1 MPGPA
6 SGRPKGRGW
15 WLAIVGLVVVAG
27 LAVAGLSVE
36 PARSWI
42 WQHAGQACGTVTINF
57 RDQVADP
64 ASAVRS
70 EECFARAYARCRAAT
85 LDTERLTGVDTS
97 SSATFVVEPG
107 IGSCRIVYRWTNSVD
122 AGMMTGSGV
131 DACAG
136 LRAEA
141 GGLRVLACGAAG
153 DIIIP
158 SGT

>member
-1 MPGPA
+1 MRGPA
-6 SGRPKGRGW
+6 SGRPRWRGW
-15 WLAIVGLVVVAG
+15 WLAIAGLVIVAG
-27 LAVAGLSVE
+27 LVVAGLSVE

-42 WQHAGQACGTVTINF
+42 WQQARQACGTVAVNI
-57 RDQVADP
+57 RDEVTDP
-64 ASAVRS
+64 ASAQRA

-85 LDTERLTGVDTS
+85 LDTERVTGIDTS
-97 SSATFVVEPG
+97 FAATFVVEQG

-122 AGMMTGSGV
+122 AGMITRSGV

-141 GGLRVLACGAAG
+141 SGLRVLACGAAG
-153 DIIIP
+153 DIFIP